1 MLNQQS
7 CVWKVVNQCSQADKS
22 VLHTSLKQIAK
33 ESVENIKKRTITLIF
48 WQIKHCYQALKL
60 MKFQAFSVC
69 IIESINVEH
78 NFK

>member
-33 ESVENIKKRTITLIF
+33 ESVENIKKKNYYSYILANKTL
-48 WQIKHCYQALKL
+48 LP
-60 MKFQAFSVC
+60 S
-69 IIESINVEH
+69 
-78 NFK
+78 FKVNEVSGF